1 MVRVDGDS
9 AQFGAEHLQA
19 HGAERGLHDQRG
31 GGVDVDAGAERTVG
45 DAAVDDVLDE
55 PVHGRDHAG
64 VLARQCLGKVV
75 VVVGEAAVD
84 LVLRCAFSRCAY
96 AVDQHPQRGDG
107 GKPFRL
113 FAPYARRLG
122 HDLVDQR
129 EQQLV
134 LRREVLVEGPQRG
147 LRTLD
152 DLEHGEVGATG
163 FAKDR
168 ERGAHEATFAGFG
181 FCADRFGGSP
191 ARLRHG
197 NDVTG
202 FVCPRLLF
210 PPMTTDSAQQWTVRA
225 LLDLF
230 DVQADGENRFIAETG
245 PAGED
250 ERQVV
255 EGTQVL
261 AQMIVAASKRFPEKS
276 VRSVYAVFARAV
288 MVGAGPVELEI
299 DVVGEGRST
308 ATAIVSA
315 KQNGK
320 RCITAT
326 LLADVPT
333 ADVIRHHLQRP
344 YVAAPADANVSEMP
358 MDGRQLRLVDV
369 VDVNSPDEVG
379 PPELYAWLH
388 YDPIPDARRPC
399 QGSGRVFHRPPWDFD
414 DDAGPRGNRHQPGA
428 PHGLDRAD
436 DCVGELP

>member
-1 MVRVDGDS
+1 
-9 AQFGAEHLQA
+9 
-19 HGAERGLHDQRG
+19 
-31 GGVDVDAGAERTVG
+31 
-45 DAAVDDVLDE
+45 
-55 PVHGRDHAG
+55 
-64 VLARQCLGKVV
+64 
-75 VVVGEAAVD
+75 
-84 LVLRCAFSRCAY
+84 
-96 AVDQHPQRGDG
+96 
-107 GKPFRL
+107 
-113 FAPYARRLG
+113 
-122 HDLVDQR
+122 
-129 EQQLV
+129 
-134 LRREVLVEGPQRG
+134 
-147 LRTLD
+147 
-152 DLEHGEVGATG
+152 
-163 FAKDR
+163 
-168 ERGAHEATFAGFG
+168 
-181 FCADRFGGSP
+181 
-191 ARLRHG
+191 
-197 NDVTG
+197 
-202 FVCPRLLF
+202 
-210 PPMTTDSAQQWTVRA
+210 MTTDSAQQWTVRA

-245 PAGED
+245 PAGKD

-344 YVAAPADANVSEMP
+344 SVAAPADANVSEMP

-388 YDPIPDARRPC
+388 YDPIPERDDLAKALVAYFTGHLGISTTMRAHEGIGTSQAHLTVSTAPMTVSVSFHEPVRWDGWILYTHEST
-399 QGSGRVFHRPPWDFD
+399 QVGSGMSYV
-414 DDAGPRGNRHQPGA
+414 RGAVHTEE
-428 PHGLDRAD
+428 
-436 DCVGELP
+436 GELIASFTQDALIRPLRTTDTAITEQSRL